1 MMYLP
6 GAPCG
11 QRQTRFANWPLPA
24 HTATRV
30 RRANGSTRGAVLP
43 VVLVMISA
51 MLVSSAAWLEMS
63 LMSSRQASAVAGRL
77 QAFHAADAALTV
89 CARTLVSSRSPT
101 VDAASVASLVQSDPQ
116 NWKSETWFESNAF
129 APVPQWPGSIAPP
142 QCVVEAWSIASRPQ
156 AEAFTVTARGYGA
169 TREAQTWLQLQ
180 LVIED
185 GHVERHWRRIAARP
199 F

>member
-1 MMYLP
+1 MTKSPRMRCL
-6 GAPCG
+6 
-11 QRQTRFANWPLPA
+11 QRQTQSAKPPLSA

-30 RRANGSTRGAVLP
+30 FRADGSKRGAALP
-43 VVLVMISA
+43 VVLVVIST

-63 LMSSRQASAVAGRL
+63 LMSSRQASAVADHL
-77 QAFHAADAALTV
+77 QAFQAADAALTV
-89 CARTLVSSRSPT
+89 CARRLVSSHRPN
-101 VDAASVASLVQSDPQ
+101 VDAESVASLAQSDPQ

-156 AEAFTVTARGYGA
+156 AGAFAVTARGYGA
-169 TREAQTWLQLQ
+169 TRETQAWLQLQ

-185 GHVERHWRRIAARP
+185 GHLERHWRRIAARP

>member
-1 MMYLP
+1 MTNRSRM
-6 GAPCG
+6 PCL
-11 QRQTRFANWPLPA
+11 QRQTQSANPPRSA
-24 HTATRV
+24 YAATRV
-30 RRANGSTRGAVLP
+30 CRADGSKRGAALP
-43 VVLVMISA
+43 VVLVVIST

-63 LMSSRQASAVAGRL
+63 LMSSRQASAVADHL

-89 CARTLVSSRSPT
+89 CARTLVSSRRANG
-101 VDAASVASLVQSDPQ
+101 DATLGASLAQSDPQ

-129 APVPQWPGSIAPP
+129 APVPQWPGSVTPP
-142 QCVVEAWSIASRPQ
+142 QCAVEAWSIPSRPQ
-156 AEAFTVTARGYGA
+156 AEAFAVTARGYGA
-169 TREAQTWLQLQ
+169 TRETQAWLQLQ